1 MSTRDGARMRLIEL
15 SQTADT
21 VPQIISELAGRY
33 FLSEQFVASIALTM
47 LDEHAI
53 ALSYQENPMLHQ
65 LFICAAILLVYI
77 LVLLLI
83 YPFAKVASYK
93 PYPQPSTTTR
103 IELTLSTRVCF
114 AAYPNK
120 RTGAS
125 TTQTFVF
132 GGELA
137 NTVTDFLSEFN
148 SPSISDLKHIL
159 ECADD
164 RIADVII
171 TTHNANTIRQ
181 LTLLGPDAEEV
192 SSYLTFCFKY
202 QLASGPKELS
212 NEHVS
217 FSR

>member
-1 MSTRDGARMRLIEL
+1 
-15 SQTADT
+15 
-21 VPQIISELAGRY
+21 
-33 FLSEQFVASIALTM
+33 M
-47 LDEHAI
+47 LDPRAI
-53 ALSYQENPMLHQ
+53 ALSYQENRMLHQ
-65 LFICAAILLVYI
+65 LVICAAILIGYT

-93 PYPQPSTTTR
+93 PNPQPSTATR
-103 IELTLSTRVCF
+103 IELTLSTSVRS
-114 AAYPNK
+114 AAYPNT

-137 NTVTDFLSEFN
+137 NTVTDFLSDFK
-148 SPSISDLKHIL
+148 SSSLSDLKHFL
-159 ECADD
+159 ERADD

-171 TTHNANTIRQ
+171 TTHNANTNRQ

-192 SSYLTFCFKY
+192 SSYLAFCFKY
-202 QLASGPKELS
+202 QLSSGPKELS

>member
-1 MSTRDGARMRLIEL
+1 
-15 SQTADT
+15 
-21 VPQIISELAGRY
+21 
-33 FLSEQFVASIALTM
+33 
-47 LDEHAI
+47 
-53 ALSYQENPMLHQ
+53 MLHQ
-65 LFICAAILLVYI
+65 LVICTAIIVGYT

-93 PYPQPSTTTR
+93 PNPRPSTTTR
-103 IELTLSTRVCF
+103 IELTLSTRVHLG
-114 AAYPNK
+114 AYPNM

-137 NTVTDFLSEFN
+137 NTVTDFLSDFK
-148 SPSISDLKHIL
+148 SPSLLDLKHFL
-159 ECADD
+159 ERADD

-171 TTHNANTIRQ
+171 TTHNANTMRQ
-181 LTLLGPDAEEV
+181 LTVLGPDAEEV
-192 SSYLTFCFKY
+192 SSYLVFCFKY

-212 NEHVS
+212 NEHAS

>member
-1 MSTRDGARMRLIEL
+1 MAH
-15 SQTADT
+15 
-21 VPQIISELAGRY
+21 V
-33 FLSEQFVASIALTM
+33 
-47 LDEHAI
+47 I
-53 ALSYQENPMLHQ
+53 ALSHQENPMLHQ
-65 LFICAAILLVYI
+65 LVICAVILIGYT

-103 IELTLSTRVCF
+103 IELTLSTCVRL

-132 GGELA
+132 SGELA
-137 NTVTDFLSEFN
+137 NTVTSFLSEFK
-148 SPSISDLKHIL
+148 SPSISVLKHFL
-159 ECADD
+159 ERADD

-181 LTLLGPDAEEV
+181 VTLLGPDADEV
-192 SSYLTFCFKY
+192 SSYLAFCFKY
-202 QLASGPKELS
+202 QLAFGPKELS
-212 NEHVS
+212 NEYASVS
-217 FSR
+217 R

>member
-1 MSTRDGARMRLIEL
+1 
-15 SQTADT
+15 
-21 VPQIISELAGRY
+21 
-33 FLSEQFVASIALTM
+33 
-47 LDEHAI
+47 
-53 ALSYQENPMLHQ
+53 MLHQ
-65 LFICAAILLVYI
+65 LVICTAIIVGYT

-93 PYPQPSTTTR
+93 PNPQPSTTTR
-103 IELTLSTRVCF
+103 IELTLSTRVRL
-114 AAYPNK
+114 AAYPYK

-137 NTVTDFLSEFN
+137 NTVTDFLSEFK
-148 SPSISDLKHIL
+148 SPSLSDLKHFL
-159 ECADD
+159 ERADD

-171 TTHNANTIRQ
+171 TTHSANTMCQ

-192 SSYLTFCFKY
+192 SSYLAFCFKY
-202 QLASGPKELS
+202 QLVSGPKELS
-212 NEHVS
+212 NDHAP